1 MYSITFQLTLILV
14 LGIGAQWL
22 AWKLRLPSIILLLVA
37 GFLAGPVFH
46 WVDTELLL
54 GDLLFPV
61 VSLAVGLILF
71 EGGLSLKLAELRKV
85 GRVVV
90 RLVTVGALVT
100 WFVGT
105 AAAWWLLELDMS
117 LAALIGAI
125 FVVTGPTV
133 ITPLLRHIRPS
144 GATGPILKWE
154 GIVIDPIGA
163 MLAVLVYEVIITDT
177 SEKAWALVVP
187 SIVRTLVI
195 GGGLGVMAAL
205 LLAQVLHRF
214 WAPDYLQAALSLVL
228 ALISFATANAL
239 QHEAGLLAVTV
250 MGVVLANQR
259 WADVEHIVEFKENL
273 RVLLLSVL
281 FIVLGARLN
290 PVELRAVLL
299 PGTLFLAVLVFIA
312 RPLSVLVSTSGT
324 KLAIRERLFLAAVAP
339 RGIVAAAV
347 ASVFAL
353 RLGDGGWAQSE
364 RLVPI
369 TFCVII
375 GTVTFYG
382 LAAPAAA
389 RCLRIAVANPQG
401 ILFVGAYPWTRAV
414 AKAVVG
420 LGIRVLLVDTNR
432 SNILAARMA
441 GLPAFAGSI
450 LSDSALDEIDFGGL
464 GRLIA
469 ATPNESVNVLAVRRF
484 VRVFGRSGCFQL
496 ATQPPRAEPD
506 AGRADHARHQVRT
519 LLGGAVTFAMIA
531 NRLDGGETVKVTRL
545 TDEFGWEAYRR
556 RYGENALPLFVMT
569 ETGALQVVTTQTVSA
584 LKSGQTIVGLVR
596 EASDAD
602 RTKQFEGTGGHSHS
616 DR

>member
-1 MYSITFQLTLILV
+1 MYSITFQLTSILV

-37 GFLAGPVFH
+37 GFMAGPVFH
-46 WVDTELLL
+46 WVDTDLLL
-54 GDLLFPV
+54 GELLFPV

-71 EGGLSLKLAELRKV
+71 EGGLSLKLVELRKV
-85 GRVVV
+85 GGVVV
-90 RLVTVGALVT
+90 RLVTLGALVT
-100 WFVGT
+100 WIVGT
-105 AAAWWLLELDMS
+105 VAACWLFKLDLS

-144 GATGPILKWE
+144 GTTGPILKWE

-163 MLAVLVYEVIITDT
+163 MLAVLVYEVIITGA
-177 SEKAWALVVP
+177 SEKAWALVVL
-187 SIVRTLVI
+187 SIAKTLVI
-195 GGGLGVMAAL
+195 GGGLGVLAAL

-290 PVELRAVLL
+290 PIELQAVLV
-299 PGTLFLAVLVFIA
+299 PGALFLAVLVFIA
-312 RPLSVLVSTSGT
+312 RPLSVLISTGGT

-353 RLGDGGWAQSE
+353 RLSDGGWAQSE

-369 TFCVII
+369 TFLVII
-375 GTVTFYG
+375 GTVTLYG
-382 LAAPAAA
+382 LAAPAVA
-389 RCLRIAVANPQG
+389 RRLRIAVANPQG
-401 ILFVGAYPWTRAV
+401 ILFVGAYPWSRAV

-420 LGIRVLLVDTNR
+420 LGVRVLLVDTNR

-496 ATQPPRAEPD
+496 ATQRQRAEPD
-506 AGRADHARHQVRT
+506 AGRADHARHHART

-531 NRLDGGETVKVTRL
+531 DRLESGETVKVTRL
-545 TDEFGWEAYRR
+545 TDEFGWEAYRG
-556 RYGENALPLFVMT
+556 RYGEHSLPLFVLT

-596 EASDAD
+596 ETPDAN
-602 RTKQFEGTGGHSHS
+602 RTAPSPRTGGHSPSHP
-616 DR
+616 